1 MSDEPRTPPTGDPA
15 DRPADGPRRTG
26 PPASDSTGAEG
37 PASEPPASEGAAGGG
52 GTAAAPGRPA
62 ADSTGAGGTGAEA
75 PGAGGGAE
83 AAGDRPASDSTG
95 AGSAGAGAQGADVEG
110 AGSAGAGAQ
119 GADDTV
125 TASSA
130 AARRARRRRAG
141 RTPGAEAADT
151 PSGDEPAGP
160 GEHGPGEHGPGEHG
174 ATDGGAGED
183 GLGAGDRAE
192 LERLRTEV
200 AQLRA
205 AGTAAGEAPVGPASP
220 ARAQAAPGGRWR
232 AWLAP
237 VLIFIGCVL
246 AIPATAAVWVDSV
259 VTNTDRYVETVG
271 PLARNPDIERAVTN
285 RVTNRL
291 MQEIDVPGVVKE
303 ASDLLAAQG
312 ARPRLTSTL
321 NDLAGPIGGAVQ
333 GWVHDQVG
341 TVVASDRFA
350 DAWTQANRAAHQAL
364 VAALTGKNENG
375 AVQVEG
381 NTVSIQLAP
390 VIEDAKQRLVDAGF
404 SRASAIPSTDMT
416 LTLFQSDDVEKA
428 QAGFRLIDRL
438 GTWLPVIALAF
449 IAAGVL
455 VARGR
460 RRALVGAG
468 IGLALAMLVLGAA
481 LTIARPV
488 YLGALPPEVDDAAA
502 GALFDQVV
510 SLLRTTLR
518 MVLAAGLAVA
528 LVAWLTGPSPQAV
541 AVRRGVARLG
551 DVGTGWGWRNSSTAV
566 WLRRH
571 KRPVQIA
578 VLSVAVL
585 VFVFWNYPNAAVVLG
600 ILLIAGVLL
609 AALELATGQAA
620 PSGPSAARPS

>member
-1 MSDEPRTPPTGDPA
+1 MGGGDTGSSGQGA
-15 DRPADGPRRTG
+15 DRPTAD
-26 PPASDSTGAEG
+26 D
-37 PASEPPASEGAAGGG
+37 G
-52 GTAAAPGRPA
+52 GTDAYTAEDAVTLS
-62 ADSTGAGGTGAEA
+62 ST
-75 PGAGGGAE
+75 P
-83 AAGDRPASDSTG
+83 
-95 AGSAGAGAQGADVEG
+95 
-110 AGSAGAGAQ
+110 
-119 GADDTV
+119 
-125 TASSA
+125 SSA

-141 RTPGAEAADT
+141 RTPQGEEAATAATGGTPAAT
-151 PSGDEPAGP
+151 PSGAEPSGT
-160 GEHGPGEHGPGEHG
+160 GEG
-174 ATDGGAGED
+174 
-183 GLGAGDRAE
+183 GLGAEERAE
-192 LERLRTEV
+192 LERLRAEV
-200 AQLRA
+200 AQLRTA
-205 AGTAAGEAPVGPASP
+205 TAGAGTVAGGAPVGPALP
-220 ARAQAAPGGRWR
+220 AQPAGATTPGGRWR

-237 VLIFIGCVL
+237 VLILIGCVL

-259 VTNTDRYVETVG
+259 VTDTDRYVETVG
-271 PLARNPDIERAVTN
+271 PLARDPDIERAVTN

-291 MQEIDVPGVVKE
+291 MEEIDVPGVVQE
-303 ASDLLAAQG
+303 ASDLLASQG

-321 NDLAGPIGGAVQ
+321 NDLAGPIDGAVQ
-333 GWVHDQVG
+333 GWVRDQVG

-364 VAALTGKNENG
+364 VTALTGNESG

-416 LTLFQSDDVEKA
+416 LTLFQSDEVEKA

-460 RRALVGAG
+460 RRALIGAG
-468 IGLALAMLVLGAA
+468 IGLAAAMLVLGAA

-551 DVGTGWGWRNSSTAV
+551 DVGTGWGWRESAAAV

-600 ILLIAGVLL
+600 ILLVAGVLL